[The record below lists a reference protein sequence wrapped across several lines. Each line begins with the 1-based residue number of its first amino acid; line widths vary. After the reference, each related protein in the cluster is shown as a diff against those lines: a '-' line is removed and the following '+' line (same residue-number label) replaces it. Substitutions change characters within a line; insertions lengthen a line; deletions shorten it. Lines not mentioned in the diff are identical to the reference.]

1 MNHRADE
8 RIERWLAAEA
18 AGDEERAEDA
28 FAAAVS
34 ALPRLAPDPG
44 FATRVVC
51 AVVPAPARRWGWVPS
66 AAAAIAIAI
75 AGMTVGLLPSIRVL
89 PIGLPTSNEIVRA
102 TLRVARWVGE
112 WVSAGFGAWD
122 LLAAI
127 AGALGAAA
135 STPQAASALAAT
147 VTFVSLALYTLHRLL
162 VPERRPRS

>member
-18 AGDEERAEDA
+18 DGDEERAEDA
-28 FAAAVS
+28 FAASVS
-34 ALPRLAPDPG
+34 ALPRLAPGLG

-51 AVVPAPARRWGWVPS
+51 AVAPAPARRWAWVPR

-75 AGMTVGLLPSIRVL
+75 AGTTVGLLPSIRAM
-89 PIGLPTSNEIVRA
+89 PIGGPTPGQIVRA
-102 TLRVARWVGE
+102 TLGAMRWIGE
-112 WVSAGFGAWD
+112 WISAGFGAWD

-135 STPQAASALAAT
+135 STPQVASALAAT
-147 VTFVSLALYTLHRLL
+147 VAFVSLALYTLHRLL
-162 VPERRPRS
+162 VPERRPRL